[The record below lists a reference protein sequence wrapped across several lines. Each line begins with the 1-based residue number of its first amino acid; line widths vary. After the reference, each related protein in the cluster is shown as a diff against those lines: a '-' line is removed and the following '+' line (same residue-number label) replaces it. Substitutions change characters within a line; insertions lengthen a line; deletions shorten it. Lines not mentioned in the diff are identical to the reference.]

1 MWAFWFPLPGWGGIL
16 RRMREMRRVGVVAVG
31 VVVVAVLVGCGAEG
45 DGRPGA
51 AGSSSSTPAPEP
63 TVEPE
68 PVETVSEPEFPP
80 NAAGD
85 LDRKAQEE
93 GWVYDSLY
101 DSASALVL
109 DMCESMTAQKE
120 VGNDPG
126 NFLARH
132 ARDNDNRKILKAGW
146 KDLCPEW
153 EKVGLA
159 ALNGDY
165 VREYTEGTYVVKA
178 KPKDPDPS
186 SEEQQEIGPG
196 TYRTSGDLEGCY
208 WERTT
213 RGGDIID
220 NNFATSAQEITVTI
234 RSSDGQFTST
244 NCGVW
249 KKVG

>member
-1 MWAFWFPLPGWGGIL
+1 MVGGIL
-16 RRMREMRRVGVVAVG
+16 RGMREMRRVGAVAVG
-31 VVVVAVLVGCGAEG
+31 VAVAVVLVGCGSEAG
-45 DGRPGA
+45 DGKPEA
-51 AGSSSSTPAPEP
+51 KVSPSPSSSAPAPEP
-63 TVEPE
+63 TVEP
-68 PVETVSEPEFPP
+68 EPEFPP

-93 GWVYDSLY
+93 GWVVDGSSDLR
-101 DSASALVL
+101 ASDYVL
-109 DMCESMTAQKE
+109 DMCQGMTDQKE

-126 NFLARH
+126 AWLAVGLS
-132 ARDNDNRKILKAGW
+132 DQNRKILKAGW

-159 ALNGDY
+159 ALDGDY
-165 VREYTEGTYVVKA
+165 VRLYTEGTYVVRA

-213 RGGDIID
+213 RGGEIIA

-234 RSSDGQFTST
+234 RSTDGQFTSQ

>member
-1 MWAFWFPLPGWGGIL
+1 M
-16 RRMREMRRVGVVAVG
+16 E
-31 VVVVAVLVGCGAEG
+31 
-45 DGRPGA
+45 
-51 AGSSSSTPAPEP
+51 PEP
-63 TVEPE
+63 T
-68 PVETVSEPEFPP
+68 ETETGYPP

-85 LDRKAQEE
+85 LDRKADEE

-109 DMCESMTAQKE
+109 DMCTSMTSQKE

-126 NFLARH
+126 AFLARH
-132 ARDNDNRKILKAGW
+132 ARDNDNLKILKAGW

-186 SEEQQEIGPG
+186 SEEPQEIGPG

-213 RGGDIID
+213 RGGEIID

-234 RSSDGQFTST
+234 RASDGQFTT
-244 NCGVW
+244 ENCGIW
-249 KKVG
+249 KKIG

>member
-1 MWAFWFPLPGWGGIL
+1 
-16 RRMREMRRVGVVAVG
+16 MRTMRGMGAVAAGVA
-31 VVVVAVLVGCGAEG
+31 VAVLVVGCGTDGGGEG
-45 DGRPGA
+45 KPA
-51 AGSSSSTPAPEP
+51 ASTSSSAPVPEPSTASPEP
-63 TVEPE
+63 TESVDEY
-68 PVETVSEPEFPP
+68 PP

-85 LDRKAQEE
+85 LDRKADAE
-93 GWVYDSLY
+93 GWYYDPMY
-101 DSASALVL
+101 ESASALVL
-109 DMCESMTAQKE
+109 DLCESMTSQEE

-126 NFLARH
+126 EFLASH

-153 EKVGLA
+153 EKVGLD
-159 ALNGDY
+159 ALAGKY
-165 VREYTEGTYVVKA
+165 VRTYTEGTYVVKA

-213 RGGDIID
+213 RGGEIID

-234 RSSDGQFTST
+234 RSSDGQFTSE
-244 NCGVW
+244 NCGTW